1 MTQQGYVFYRK
12 NQAQLITS
20 TMLYTE
26 HDILRSDP
34 SHTLFLIQQFKDS
47 TAETSFLNRRLKLV
61 LLSKTSMPKHCERRA
76 VRLRNPAVC
85 LRKDKSDP
93 FFIFS
98 EYVNHLREKYLLYFF
113 NVC

>member
-1 MTQQGYVFYRK
+1 MYFIEK

-20 TMLYTE
+20 TMLYAE
-26 HDILRSDP
+26 HNILRSDP
-34 SHTLFLIQQFKDS
+34 SCTLFLIQQFKDS
-47 TAETSFLNRRLKLV
+47 TTETSFLNKSLKLV
-61 LLSKTSMPKHCERRA
+61 LLGKTNTPKHSEIRA

-85 LRKDKSDP
+85 LREDKNDP

-98 EYVNHLREKYLLYFF
+98 EYVNHLRAPLYLLYFF